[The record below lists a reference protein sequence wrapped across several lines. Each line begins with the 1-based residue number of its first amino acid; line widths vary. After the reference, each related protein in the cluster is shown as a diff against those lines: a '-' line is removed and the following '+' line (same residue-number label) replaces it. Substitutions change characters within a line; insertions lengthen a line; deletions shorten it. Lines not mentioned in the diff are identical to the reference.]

1 MGGEG
6 EGIEGSRKELPINAI
21 IKKEKLN
28 ERKKG
33 QHTKRSEVFC
43 SFFSVRVVN
52 LLVSRCP
59 SFHSTRLKYAQ
70 AFRCQNRRPQPRPQR
85 RTGNLRLF
93 PLSTSSSISFLP
105 LEQRIGVLV
114 KNMFIYY
121 MHGNLSLSLPPSL
134 PPSDL
139 INPKAFTH
147 PTLVKWLMPA
157 TYSHQGHGSCSG
169 TDSQAPYY
177 MHESPPSL
185 PPSLKPNHPR
195 ASTHPAPIRWFTP
208 ATYSR
213 QGHESCSGT
222 GSQTPVYP
230 FACSRSTSRL

>member
-1 MGGEG
+1 
-6 EGIEGSRKELPINAI
+6 
-21 IKKEKLN
+21 
-28 ERKKG
+28 
-33 QHTKRSEVFC
+33 
-43 SFFSVRVVN
+43 
-52 LLVSRCP
+52 
-59 SFHSTRLKYAQ
+59 
-70 AFRCQNRRPQPRPQR
+70 
-85 RTGNLRLF
+85 LF
-93 PLSTSSSISFLP
+93 PVAPHFIRLVLNTHKPFAVKTDAPSPAHNAGRAIFAFSPSPLLLPSLFFLSNR
-105 LEQRIGVLV
+105 RIGVLV

-157 TYSHQGHGSCSG
+157 TSSHQGHGSCSG

-185 PPSLKPNHPR
+185 PPSLKPKHPR

-230 FACSRSTSRL
+230 FACSR